1 MADNHDLAPAAST
14 AGSADSSQQASP
26 AAAIDVKQLAERVY
40 KLFCAEVRLEKA
52 RGAQQHSF
60 RRD

>member
-1 MADNHDLAPAAST
+1 MADNHDVPAAPST
-14 AGSADSSQQASP
+14 GGADSSQQTSP
-26 AAAIDVKQLAERVY
+26 AAAVDVKQLAERVY

-52 RGAQQHSF
+52 RGAHQHSF